1 MHVRLCALVL
11 PGALVGCAGG
21 SDTARD
27 SAGEIGP
34 ADAEAGSSAAASG
47 STTQAATTDEMGN
60 CVPGQQIECA
70 CPGGAPG
77 AQACLPDGSGY
88 DNCECPGADG
98 EGSSSGE
105 TAPTTDV
112 SGTSGGSTGGG
123 TDDECV
129 ACGNAALVGVC
140 GMALQ
145 SCIADPDCAAMVDC
159 TQQCGITQACA
170 DGCVMG
176 MLGMV
181 GDAAIAMFQAV
192 VSCVLEACP
201 SCSGMP

>member
-1 MHVRLCALVL
+1 MLLL
-11 PGALVGCAGG
+11 GALVGCAGG

-34 ADAEAGSSAAASG
+34 GDAEGSSTATSG
-47 STTQAATTDEMGN
+47 ATQATTTDEPAN

-88 DNCECPGADG
+88 DVCECPSADSG
-98 EGSSSGE
+98 ESTSGE
-105 TAPTTDV
+105 TAPTTDT
-112 SGTSGGSTGGG
+112 SGTTVGSTGG
-123 TDDECV
+123 TDDDCN
-129 ACGNAALVGVC
+129 ACGSAALAGVC
-140 GMALQ
+140 AMSLQ
-145 SCIADPDCAAMVDC
+145 TCLADQMCATMVGC

-170 DGCVMG
+170 DGCMAG
-176 MLGMV
+176 TMD
-181 GDAAIAMFQAV
+181 DAAIAMFQTL

-201 SCSGMP
+201 SCGGML